1 MITKTAKSLLIDGY
15 ELKLVVVE
23 NSDELL
29 MASVEQV
36 ETPLWLEIWPA
47 SIGLARWFLQGPD
60 LSGKTILELG
70 CGLGLAGLAAAAKGA
85 KVIMTDY
92 VPESVELA
100 AESGQLNGFD
110 TEGAVADWRNFNIQ
124 DKYDFIIGADI
135 CYHPELNPWLRKI
148 FAANLKPGGLL
159 TLSDPGRHDSAI
171 LLGQLSEDGWQME
184 KDTVPVSQ
192 GKFDHRIFVYKISRY
207 QQR

>member
-1 MITKTAKSLLIDGY
+1 MIRKTTKNFSIDDF
-15 ELKLVVVE
+15 EIKLVVVD
-23 NSDELL
+23 NSDEILL
-29 MASVEQV
+29 SAVEHE

-60 LSGKTILELG
+60 LTGKTVLELG

-85 KVIMTDY
+85 RVLFTDY

-100 AESGQLNGFD
+100 AESGRLNGFETD
-110 TEGAVADWRNFNIQ
+110 GVVADWRDFKITEQ
-124 DKYDFIIGADI
+124 YDFIIGADI
-135 CYHPELNPWLRKI
+135 CYHPELNPYLRKI

-159 TLSDPGRHDSAI
+159 ALSDPGRHDSAI
-171 LLGQLSEDGWQME
+171 LLGQLAEDGWRME

-192 GKFDHRIFVYKISRY
+192 GKFDYNIFVYKLKRG
-207 QQR
+207 